1 MEQKLKEILENLK
14 DAGCADS
21 DLKKAEHLC
30 QNGDIKD
37 LILFLRRCRCSRMEE
52 LRESQRK
59 VDCLDY
65 LIRQTKT
72 EL

>member
-1 MEQKLKEILENLK
+1 MEQKLKEILENLE
-14 DAGCADS
+14 DAGCTGG
-21 DLKKAEHLC
+21 DLKKAEHLY
-30 QNGDIKD
+30 QNDD
-37 LILFLRRCRCSRMEE
+37 TEELLLLFRRCRCSRMEE

-65 LIRQTKT
+65 LIRQTRT